1 MTAYLK
7 IENPGVAPTE
17 SFTLMG
23 ASTKRNSDNG
33 AVIGNFGTG
42 NKQSINVL
50 LRERIYPIIFTD
62 KLRMDFQTREQ
73 QVNDGLRFTEFN
85 RIVVKFSGKDQYGSS
100 KNSTEDLGWVLEHG
114 ASDWTEPELALRE
127 FISNALDRAVEQG
140 EFEFIKNFFS
150 NKNELFLQ
158 EIKNKCG
165 AGYIETS
172 KKLEEY
178 RKNARD
184 FQNVVIEIVNEN
196 QVRAK
201 AGTTRIFVPL
211 TPKVYE
217 FYNNVDKW
225 FLHFKEP
232 ELLNCTILP
241 KSNRNLGERKTAVIY
256 RRGVRVREFQM
267 SDTPSLFDYNLN
279 NLKMDECRKVDDW
292 YVQYEAA
299 QALAAGT
306 KQQIGQVWQ
315 SFLDQGQCWE
325 HSFQSY
331 GLEHGIYNEEQKK
344 VWSEAFRDIA
354 GENAVLSTDTGGL
367 TAARKGYRVVVAP
380 EAFVKAAQARGIAT
394 PATVLTD
401 DEKEGR
407 EIFDSTPD
415 AVAAVEFAWELIE
428 KNGMTN
434 GCKKPEVK
442 TFRMSMSAGTQV
454 LGYYRDNVVYINQDI
469 AGNSA
474 LSLGWHG
481 LTVQLLTTAV
491 EETIHHVTKSNEWSK
506 DIENFA
512 FNLIVHMG
520 RKQFEL
526 Q

>member
-100 KNSTEDLGWVLEHG
+100 KIPQKILDGSWNMEPLIGLSLNLHCENSFLM
-114 ASDWTEPELALRE
+114 P
-127 FISNALDRAVEQG
+127 LDRAVEQG
-140 EFEFIKNFFS
+140 EFEFIKNFLS
-150 NKNELFLQ
+150 NKNELYLQ
-158 EIKNKCG
+158 EIKSKCG

-178 RKNARD
+178 RKNTRD

-267 SDTPSLFDYNLN
+267 SDTPSL
-279 NLKMDECRKVDDW
+279 
-292 YVQYEAA
+292 
-299 QALAAGT
+299 
-306 KQQIGQVWQ
+306 
-315 SFLDQGQCWE
+315 
-325 HSFQSY
+325 
-331 GLEHGIYNEEQKK
+331 
-344 VWSEAFRDIA
+344 
-354 GENAVLSTDTGGL
+354 
-367 TAARKGYRVVVAP
+367 
-380 EAFVKAAQARGIAT
+380 
-394 PATVLTD
+394 
-401 DEKEGR
+401 
-407 EIFDSTPD
+407 
-415 AVAAVEFAWELIE
+415 LI
-428 KNGMTN
+428 
-434 GCKKPEVK
+434 
-442 TFRMSMSAGTQV
+442 
-454 LGYYRDNVVYINQDI
+454 
-469 AGNSA
+469 
-474 LSLGWHG
+474 
-481 LTVQLLTTAV
+481 
-491 EETIHHVTKSNEWSK
+491 TI
-506 DIENFA
+506 
-512 FNLIVHMG
+512 
-520 RKQFEL
+520 
-526 Q
+526 